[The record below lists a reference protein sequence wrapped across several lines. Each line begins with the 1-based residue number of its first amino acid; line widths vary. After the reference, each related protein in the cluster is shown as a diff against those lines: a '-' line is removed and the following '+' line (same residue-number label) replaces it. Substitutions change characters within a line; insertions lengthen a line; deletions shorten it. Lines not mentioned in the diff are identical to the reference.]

1 MSSAD
6 CASGA
11 RSPLLTDEQLAAAEL
26 QPRRNIWTWVAAIIA
41 ALIVLQ
47 MGYSMVT
54 NPGFGWGVVGQ
65 YFFAP
70 QVLTGLATTLV
81 LTAVS
86 MTAALFIGIIMAV
99 SADSKNLVLST
110 IAKSFVWL
118 FRAIPLLVQIIFWY
132 NLAAL
137 YPRISLAL
145 PLYGPLFAINT
156 NEVITSL
163 GAAFIS
169 LSLNEG
175 AYMAEIVRSGLNSV
189 DHGQRE
195 AARALGMSSW
205 SSFSRIILPQAMRVI
220 IPPTGNE
227 AISMLKYTSL
237 VSVIAL
243 PELLYSTQLISSQ
256 NFEVIPML
264 LVASLWYLIVT
275 TILTAVQSR
284 IERRFSRSVTKR

>member
-6 CASGA
+6 GASVA
-11 RSPLLTDEQLAAAEL
+11 VSAVLTDEQLAAAEL
-26 QPRRNIWTWVAAIIA
+26 QPRRSIWTWVAAIVA

-47 MGYSMVT
+47 IAYSMIT
-54 NPGFGWGVVGQ
+54 NPGFGWDVVGQ

-70 QVLTGLATTLV
+70 QVLTGLATTLM

-99 SADSKNLVLST
+99 SADSKNLVLSS
-110 IAKSFVWL
+110 IAKAFVWL

-137 YPRISLAL
+137 YPRISLGL
-145 PLYGPLFAINT
+145 PFYGSIFAVNT

-205 SSFSRIILPQAMRVI
+205 SSFNRIILPQAMRVI

-275 TILTAVQSR
+275 TILTAIQSR

>member
-41 ALIVLQ
+41 ALIVVQ

-99 SADSKNLVLST
+99 SSDSKNLVLST

-137 YPRISLAL
+137 YPRISLGL
-145 PLYGPLFAINT
+145 PFYGPIFAINT

>member
-1 MSSAD
+1 MSSTD
-6 CASGA
+6 CASVA
-11 RSPLLTDEQLAAAEL
+11 VSAAMTDEDLAAAEL
-26 QPRRNIWTWVAAIIA
+26 QPRRSIWTWVAAIA
-41 ALIVLQ
+41 ATLIVLQ
-47 MGYSMVT
+47 IVYSMVT
-54 NPGFGWGVVGQ
+54 NPGFGWDVVGQ

-70 QVLTGLATTLV
+70 QVLTGLATTLI

-86 MTAALFIGIIMAV
+86 MTAALFIGIVMAV
-99 SADSKNLVLST
+99 SADSKNLVLSS

-137 YPRISLAL
+137 YPKISFGL
-145 PLYGPLFAINT
+145 PFYGPIFAVNT

-275 TILTAVQSR
+275 TILSAIQSR